1 MIPAQE
7 TSWIDA
13 LPEPVRDDILSAMT
27 TLRLS
32 QGAYVYAQ
40 GSESLALYR
49 VTEGQII
56 ISNISAEGKE
66 YVPYVVDEGNCFGEL
81 GLIDGLPRANNAY
94 AHGET
99 VLQVLSK
106 SEFWRLRAKHSE
118 IADQLL
124 LFINHR
130 LRLTYTVLENI
141 SLSSLTQQ
149 LALRLYFAASRY
161 SSNESGRH
169 EFTFKLPQEELGKG
183 LGVSR
188 QSINKAI
195 KELLEAGLISMND
208 GKIVV
213 HDLQKLKAFSGS
225 DQG

>member
-1 MIPAQE
+1 MIPVQE

-13 LPEPVRDDILSAMT
+13 LPDPVKADILGAMT
-27 TLRLS
+27 TLTLH
-32 QGAYVYAQ
+32 QGAYVYTQ

-49 VTEGQII
+49 VVQGQII
-56 ISNISAEGKE
+56 ISNVSSDGKE
-66 YVPYVVDEGNCFGEL
+66 YVPYMVDEGNCFGEL

-94 AHGET
+94 THGDV

-106 SEFWRLRAKHSE
+106 PEFWRLRAKHSE

-141 SLSSLTQQ
+141 SLSSLAQQ

-161 SSNESGRH
+161 SVEKDGRY

-195 KELLEAGLISMND
+195 KELLEAELISMKA

-213 HDLQKLKAFSGS
+213 HDLQKLKGFSG
-225 DQG
+225 Q

>member
-1 MIPAQE
+1 MIPVQE

-13 LPEPVRDDILSAMT
+13 LPEPVKDDILEAMT
-27 TLRLS
+27 TLSLK

-49 VTEGQII
+49 VLEGQII

-81 GLIDGLPRANNAY
+81 GLIDGLPRANNAC
-94 AHGET
+94 AHGDA

-106 SEFWRLRAKHSE
+106 SEFWRLREKHPE

-130 LRLTYTVLENI
+130 LRLTYAVLENI
-141 SLSSLTQQ
+141 SLSSLAQQ

-161 SSNESGRH
+161 STQNSGRH

-188 QSINKAI
+188 QSINKAL
-195 KELLEAGLISMND
+195 KELLEHDLISMKD
-208 GKIVV
+208 GRIVV
-213 HDLQKLKAFSGS
+213 HDLQRLKSFSS
-225 DQG
+225 N